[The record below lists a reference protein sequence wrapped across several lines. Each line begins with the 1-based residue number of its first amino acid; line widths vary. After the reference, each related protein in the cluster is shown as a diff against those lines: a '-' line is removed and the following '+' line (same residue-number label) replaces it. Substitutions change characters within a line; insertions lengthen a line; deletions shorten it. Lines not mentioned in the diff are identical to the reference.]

1 MVCGSGPDEKRNQLF
16 FSDFQCISHSLKP
29 PRVQITRH
37 CPGLHIK
44 NMLYRQQRAGRV
56 SLRSVDGHSNATCSA
71 PAFVL
76 S

>member
-16 FSDFQCISHSLKP
+16 FSDFQCISYSLKP

-44 NMLYRQQRAGRV
+44 LNTDNVQEGLV
-56 SLRSVDGHSNATCSA
+56 
-71 PAFVL
+71 
-76 S
+76 